1 MIILQELSNLVQ
13 TNENDIEAKVQ
24 SINTD
29 LAVRKDP
36 NDPNKFSDVIE
47 YMIFCHSRS

>member
-29 LAVRKDP
+29 LAVRKVQ
-36 NDPNKFSDVIE
+36 NKFCYVSVH
-47 YMIFCHSRS
+47 MIF